1 MWWGARERSARGQE
15 RLVGRPAAGAA
26 VGVEEEKI
34 VLVAG
39 LFLGVGALGL
49 SLRRSQ
55 RDPDFRGEIIYVPV
69 NHNVYLEER

>member
-1 MWWGARERSARGQE
+1 MWGGARERSARGKE
-15 RLVGRPAAGAA
+15 RVVGRSAAGAA

-39 LFLGVGALGL
+39 LFLGVGALRF

-55 RDPDFRGEIIYVPV
+55 WNHDFGVKNTFGLP
-69 NHNVYLEER
+69 